1 MRKIYIPITRP
12 ETIFTLILDHQDL
25 RGWYRKNWN
34 CSGLL
39 CYKLKDIPKH
49 LRQRIE
55 QLQQEGIK

>member
-39 CYKLKDIPKH
+39 CYKLKDIPNTYDKG
-49 LRQRIE
+49 LNSYNKKE
-55 QLQQEGIK
+55 